1 MTIIVCVDDHGGMLF
16 NRRRVS
22 SDRIVTGKL
31 PQIAAPGRLR
41 IKPYSAKLFADFN
54 GIYVG
59 DDYLSAA
66 GHGDTCFAEEQ
77 LLPADL
83 NRASRVI
90 VFHWNRS
97 YPSDVKFPLEQLRKL
112 AKLESVT
119 EFRGNSHEKITQEVY
134 ALSKSAD

>member
-22 SDRIVTGKL
+22 SDRIVTDKL
-31 PQIAAPGRLR
+31 REIAGSGLLR
-41 IKPYSAKLFADFN
+41 IRPYSAKLFADPN
-54 GIYVG
+54 GLYIG

-66 GHGDTCFAEEQ
+66 GSGDVCFAEEQ
-77 LLPADL
+77 LLLADL
-83 NRASRVI
+83 NRSCRVI

-97 YPSDVKFPLEQLRKL
+97 YPSDVKFPLEQLRKM

-119 EFRGNSHEKITQEVY
+119 EFKGNSHERITQEVY
-134 ALSKSAD
+134 VLSKSGN